1 MYSHKRSR
9 RKHGGEWLP
18 QGDNPDFSKQVETLA
33 GSDSFKG
40 GEAPPACDP
49 STGRLKQEDC
59 RDFQAS
65 LGKSMYG
72 CVKPTN
78 PTGKKGQG
86 GGGMGWGDAQ

>member
-72 CVKPTN
+72 CVKT
-78 PTGKKGQG
+78 TKQSWKKGHG
-86 GGGMGWGDAQ
+86 VGGMGWGDAQ